1 MEFLL
6 TKRLREN
13 HGKDGLG
20 LHHLNQRRIA
30 VALDVL
36 QFVERHGKAVR
47 CARRALE
54 EGAVNSDFFCIGV
67 GGNFR
72 RHYGSESAK

>member
-1 MEFLL
+1 VEFLL

-20 LHHLNQRRIA
+20 LYHLNQRRIA
-30 VALDVL
+30 VTPDVL
-36 QFVERHGKAVR
+36 QFAERHGKAVR

-54 EGAVNSDFFCIGV
+54 EGAVNSDSRTFFLVHFHFVAVC
-67 GGNFR
+67 
-72 RHYGSESAK
+72 EE

>member
-1 MEFLL
+1 VEFLL

-20 LHHLNQRRIA
+20 LYHLNQRRIA
-30 VALDVL
+30 VTLDVL
-36 QFVERHGKAVR
+36 QIAERHGKAVR

-54 EGAVNSDFFCIGV
+54 EGAVNSDFFNQRSRI
-67 GGNFR
+67 
-72 RHYGSESAK
+72 A